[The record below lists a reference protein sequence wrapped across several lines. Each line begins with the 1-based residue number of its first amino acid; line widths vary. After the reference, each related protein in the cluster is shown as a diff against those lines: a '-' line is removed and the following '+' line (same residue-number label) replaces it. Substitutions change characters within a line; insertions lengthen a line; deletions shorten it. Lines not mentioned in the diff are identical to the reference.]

1 MGYPC
6 YETVIVSQWMKKDRF
21 ERQDSSLATC
31 HMTNVD
37 QDGRMQAFFLR
48 QSSSFHPGVVTK
60 QDNGSQLPGHRR
72 RRRHCSRLHCCNN
85 QCHYMADRND
95 SLHPYR
101 NWNNISDCH
110 NCSSSNIN
118 FQPAPDNAAFV
129 WARLFL
135 SLMAEP
141 TPMPGQKPMP
151 VGRVFPS
158 SPQSNTIATINASC
172 KTQAQ

>member
-1 MGYPC
+1 MTRRAVWWARARAPP
-6 YETVIVSQWMKKDRF
+6 EA
-21 ERQDSSLATC
+21 ATLGLPLRSPLGW
-31 HMTNVD
+31 
-37 QDGRMQAFFLR
+37 GRR
-48 QSSSFHPGVVTK
+48 RPSFGATK
-60 QDNGSQLPGHRR
+60 LLPLLLPRHGHRR

-101 NWNNISDCH
+101 NWNNISYYH
-110 NCSSSNIN
+110 NCSPSDISV
-118 FQPAPDNAAFV
+118 QPAPDNATSV
-129 WARLFL
+129 WARLFP

-141 TPMPGQKPMP
+141 TPMPAQKPMP

-158 SPQSNTIATINASC
+158 SSHSNTIVTINASC